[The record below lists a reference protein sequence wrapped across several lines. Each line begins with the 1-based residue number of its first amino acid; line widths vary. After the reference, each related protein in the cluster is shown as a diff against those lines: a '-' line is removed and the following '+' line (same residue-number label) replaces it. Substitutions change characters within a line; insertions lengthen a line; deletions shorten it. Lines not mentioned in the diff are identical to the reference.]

1 MVNIIN
7 WFKRIFS
14 FNFRLTEKID
24 ELVKKAENLK
34 NTIDGTFLKGAEK
47 FDFVFN
53 NILFYLSNIGKGLK
67 DETLKE
73 KIEIEV
79 KKIKKGVK

>member
-1 MVNIIN
+1 
-7 WFKRIFS
+7 
-14 FNFRLTEKID
+14 
-24 ELVKKAENLK
+24 
-34 NTIDGTFLKGAEK
+34 
-47 FDFVFN
+47 
-53 NILFYLSNIGKGLK
+53 LSNIGKGLK